1 MSFTLFCVINP
12 ILGLPNFKAGLDP
25 LNFILLLVST
35 TLIASAGYLLND
47 LVDMN
52 VDSVNKPGRN
62 VVGKK
67 IRVHVVQILYWVF
80 TILGVLLGV
89 YLSYRIG
96 KINYSLVFLFAA
108 GLLWFYSERYQC
120 QPLIGN
126 IVIAFLSALTIA
138 IVWLFYF
145 FSLIQ
150 NPEVFAI
157 VQLQF
162 SSLNIFILIFSGF
175 AFVAS
180 LIREVVKDI
189 EDLKGDDRFGCRT
202 FPVVYGIKK
211 TRWLVMLLVLLFLGL
226 CAWCQIYFLSIGFE
240 WLFYYFFLIDIFI
253 LIILFELIKAKE
265 SKDYKR
271 ISGLAKVLIIVG
283 VLSMTL
289 VTLEI

>member
-1 MSFTLFCVINP
+1 MSLTLFCVINP
-12 ILGLPNFKAGLDP
+12 ILGLSNFKAGLNP
-25 LNFILLLVST
+25 LHFILLLVST
-35 TLIASAGYLLND
+35 TLIATAGYLLND
-47 LVDMN
+47 LEDMN

-62 VVGKK
+62 IVGKK

-80 TILGVLLGV
+80 TILGVLLGT
-89 YLSYRIG
+89 YLSYSIG
-96 KINYSLVFLFAA
+96 KINYSLVFVFAA
-108 GLLWFYSERYQC
+108 GFLWFYSERYQC

-145 FSLIQ
+145 FALIQ
-150 NPEVFAI
+150 SPEVFAS

-162 SSLNIFILIFSGF
+162 NSLNTFILIFSGF

-180 LIREVVKDI
+180 LIREVVKDV

-211 TRWLVMLLVLLFLGL
+211 TKWLVISFVLLFLGL
-226 CAWCQIYFLSIGFE
+226 CVWCQIYFFSIGFQ
-240 WLFYYFFLIDIFI
+240 WLFYYFFLIDLCI

-265 SKDYKR
+265 SNDYKK
-271 ISGLAKVLIIVG
+271 ISALAKVLMIVG

-289 VTLEI
+289 VTFQI

>member
-1 MSFTLFCVINP
+1 MSLTLFCVINP
-12 ILGLPNFKAGLDP
+12 ILGLSNFEAGLNP

-62 VVGKK
+62 IVGKK

-80 TILGVLLGV
+80 TILGILLGV
-89 YLSYRIG
+89 YLSFNIG

-120 QPLIGN
+120 QPLVGN

-145 FSLIQ
+145 FALIQ
-150 NPEVFAI
+150 NPEVFAS

-162 SSLNIFILIFSGF
+162 SFLNNFILIYSGF
-175 AFVAS
+175 AFISS

-202 FPVVYGIKK
+202 FPVVYGIQKA
-211 TRWLVMLLVLLFLGL
+211 RWFVILLVLLSLGL
-226 CAWCQIYFLSIGFE
+226 CVWCQIYFIGSGFE
-240 WLFYYFFLIDIFI
+240 WLFYYFFLVDICI

-271 ISGLAKVLIIVG
+271 ISSLTKVLMIVG
-283 VLSMTL
+283 ILSMAL